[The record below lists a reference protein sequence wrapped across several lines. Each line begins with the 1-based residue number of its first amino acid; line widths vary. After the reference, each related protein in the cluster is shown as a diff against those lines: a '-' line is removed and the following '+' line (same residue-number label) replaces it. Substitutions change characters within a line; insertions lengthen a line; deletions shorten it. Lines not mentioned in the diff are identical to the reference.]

1 MNNADRIMDLTP
13 VQRDILTAL
22 INIHRVEGR
31 AVKGEEIAEL
41 IDRNPGTIRNQM
53 QSLKALNLVEGV
65 PGPKG
70 GYRATGA
77 AFEALNIEATGD
89 VVTVPVIRNGVVME
103 GTTASEIIFN
113 KVMHSQQCDGVVRI
127 IGNIRDFNVGDCIE
141 VGPTPVNKLYIRGK
155 VTGRDDTMSRLIF
168 HIVEM
173 ISVPKVA
180 VKGIARRAVHIPANA
195 TLQEA
200 SRILV
205 HNGVSEALVD
215 DSSPGLINMAD
226 ITRAVADGRTNQEA
240 REIMTRGFLTIDSEE
255 PIYEAIKMLGRTGA
269 SQLVVIRARSPV
281 GHRLTRRPGKD
292 AYSSLISVPVCP
304 PRAPFF
310 KFSILLP
317 RTIAVGIELRSMILA
332 ARGSTGE
339 REPAFIS
346 VSMARRASA
355 WVWSCA
361 PAFSLRGPSPDRRCR
376 RRPPMWRR

>member
-1 MNNADRIMDLTP
+1 MNNVDRIMDLTP

-70 GYRATGA
+70 GYRATGG

-89 VVTVPVIRNGVVME
+89 VVTVPVIRNGVLME

-113 KVMHSQQCDGVVRI
+113 KVMQSQQCDGVVRI

-168 HIVEM
+168 HIEEM

-180 VKGIARRAVHIPANA
+180 VKGIARRAVHIPPGAS
-195 TLQEA
+195 LQEA

-269 SQLVVIRARSPV
+269 SQLVVTEQGAMWGIVSPGDLV
-281 GHRLTRRPGKD
+281 KTLT
-292 AYSSLISVPVCP
+292 
-304 PRAPFF
+304 
-310 KFSILLP
+310 
-317 RTIAVGIELRSMILA
+317 
-332 ARGSTGE
+332 
-339 REPAFIS
+339 PA
-346 VSMARRASA
+346 
-355 WVWSCA
+355 
-361 PAFSLRGPSPDRRCR
+361 
-376 RRPPMWRR
+376 

>member
-1 MNNADRIMDLTP
+1 MNNVDRIMDLTP

-89 VVTVPVIRNGVVME
+89 VVTVPVIRNGVMME

-127 IGNIRDFNVGDCIE
+127 IGNIREFNVGDCIE

-168 HIVEM
+168 HIEEM

-180 VKGIARRAVHIPANA
+180 VKGIARRVVHIPPGAS
-195 TLQEA
+195 LQEA

-226 ITRAVADGRTNQEA
+226 ITRAVADGKTNQEA

-269 SQLVVIRARSPV
+269 SQLVVTEQGAMWGIVSPGDLV
-281 GHRLTRRPGKD
+281 KTLT
-292 AYSSLISVPVCP
+292 
-304 PRAPFF
+304 
-310 KFSILLP
+310 
-317 RTIAVGIELRSMILA
+317 
-332 ARGSTGE
+332 
-339 REPAFIS
+339 PA
-346 VSMARRASA
+346 
-355 WVWSCA
+355 
-361 PAFSLRGPSPDRRCR
+361 
-376 RRPPMWRR
+376 

>member
-1 MNNADRIMDLTP
+1 MNNVDRIMDLTP

-168 HIVEM
+168 HIEEM
-173 ISVPKVA
+173 ISVPKVP
-180 VKGIARRAVHIPANA
+180 VKGIARRAVHIPPSAS
-195 TLQEA
+195 LQEA

-226 ITRAVADGRTNQEA
+226 ITRAVADGKTNQEA

-269 SQLVVIRARSPV
+269 SQLVVSEQGALWGIVSPGDLV
-281 GHRLTRRPGKD
+281 KTLT
-292 AYSSLISVPVCP
+292 
-304 PRAPFF
+304 
-310 KFSILLP
+310 
-317 RTIAVGIELRSMILA
+317 
-332 ARGSTGE
+332 
-339 REPAFIS
+339 PA
-346 VSMARRASA
+346 
-355 WVWSCA
+355 
-361 PAFSLRGPSPDRRCR
+361 
-376 RRPPMWRR
+376 

>member
-89 VVTVPVIRNGVVME
+89 VVTVPVTRNGVVME
-103 GTTASEIIFN
+103 GTTASEIVFN

-173 ISVPKVA
+173 ISVPKVP
-180 VKGIARRAVHIPANA
+180 VKGIARRAVHVPPSAS
-195 TLQEA
+195 LQEA

-226 ITRAVADGRTNQEA
+226 ITRAVADGKTNQEA

-269 SQLVVIRARSPV
+269 SQLVVSEQGALWGIVSPGDLV
-281 GHRLTRRPGKD
+281 KTLT
-292 AYSSLISVPVCP
+292 
-304 PRAPFF
+304 
-310 KFSILLP
+310 
-317 RTIAVGIELRSMILA
+317 
-332 ARGSTGE
+332 
-339 REPAFIS
+339 PA
-346 VSMARRASA
+346 
-355 WVWSCA
+355 
-361 PAFSLRGPSPDRRCR
+361 
-376 RRPPMWRR
+376 

>member
-1 MNNADRIMDLTP
+1 MNNVDRIMDLTP

-89 VVTVPVIRNGVVME
+89 VVTVPVIRNGVMME
-103 GTTASEIIFN
+103 GTTASEIVFN

-127 IGNIRDFNVGDCIE
+127 IGNIREFNVGDCIE

-168 HIVEM
+168 HIEEM
-173 ISVPKVA
+173 ISVPKVP
-180 VKGIARRAVHIPANA
+180 VKGIARRVVHIPPGAS
-195 TLQEA
+195 LQEA

-215 DSSPGLINMAD
+215 DSSPGLINMTD
-226 ITRAVADGRTNQEA
+226 ITRAVADGKTNQEA

-269 SQLVVIRARSPV
+269 SQLVVTEQGAMWGIVSPGDLV
-281 GHRLTRRPGKD
+281 KTLT
-292 AYSSLISVPVCP
+292 
-304 PRAPFF
+304 
-310 KFSILLP
+310 
-317 RTIAVGIELRSMILA
+317 
-332 ARGSTGE
+332 
-339 REPAFIS
+339 PA
-346 VSMARRASA
+346 
-355 WVWSCA
+355 
-361 PAFSLRGPSPDRRCR
+361 
-376 RRPPMWRR
+376 